1 MKTRR
6 TKIVTSYVGH
16 EEVQSA
22 MERFIDNGGKITK
35 INNPCQE
42 ILLKKDMDEEDSNYI
57 DPHAANPSRNG
68 LGEVGNIVQQEIQ
81 MELKEV

>member
-22 MERFIDNGGKITK
+22 MKRFFDSGGKITK
-35 INNPCQE
+35 IKNPCQE
-42 ILLKKDMDEEDSNYI
+42 ILLKKDMDEEDSKYI

-68 LGEVGNIVQQEIQ
+68 LGEVGNIVQQELQ

>member
-22 MERFIDNGGKITK
+22 MKRFFENGGKITK
-35 INNPCQE
+35 IKNPCQE
-42 ILLKKDMDEEDSNYI
+42 ILLKQDMDEEDLNYI

-68 LGEVGNIVQQEIQ
+68 LGEVGNLVQQEVQ
-81 MELKEV
+81 MDLKEA

>member
-22 MERFIDNGGKITK
+22 MKRFFENGGKITK
-35 INNPCQE
+35 IKNPCQE
-42 ILLKKDMDEEDSNYI
+42 ILLKQDMDEEDLNYI
-57 DPHAANPSRNG
+57 DRHAAYPSRNG
-68 LGEVGNIVQQEIQ
+68 LGEVGNLVQQEVQ
-81 MELKEV
+81 MDLKEA

>member
-22 MERFIDNGGKITK
+22 MKRFFENGGKITK
-35 INNPCQE
+35 IKNPCQE
-42 ILLKKDMDEEDSNYI
+42 ILLKQDMDEEDLNYI

-68 LGEVGNIVQQEIQ
+68 LGEVGNIVQQEVQ